1 MCFLLHG
8 MLWSQMVD
16 LAKNYFD
23 QGAYEKALPL
33 YKKLVAQNPFQP
45 EYIIGLAKTHQQLED
60 YIAAELL
67 LQEKLNGRRIYPLY
81 YIELG
86 YNFALQ
92 KQPQQAE
99 EYYQL
104 AIDFALQE
112 PNYSLSLG
120 RRFSDYVLLPQ
131 AQSLYEQVMAA
142 HPDRNFILPLAQVYG
157 ELGLLDLMFDAYL
170 QLMESNA
177 SYIPTIK
184 RYFAS
189 YVTDNDQDR
198 GNQAMK
204 KALLQRLRGTPNVLY
219 NELLSWL
226 FAQQNDFQKAFL
238 QEKAVFSRAPGAV
251 KGLTNLALAALDHG
265 DHTVAYSIFAFVLD
279 VAPKIDDRMEAKRQL
294 LLLDRLDS
302 SADRNAIDND
312 YKARILQYGRSAKS
326 TEMGLDYARFL
337 AFERKQPQLA
347 RTELQ
352 LYLDAMTNPYSL
364 ARIRLVLG
372 DILVYEERFNEAL
385 ITYAQVQSALKN
397 DVLAQEAR
405 FRGAQTS
412 YFKGDFAWAQTQ
424 LKVLKSA
431 STQKMANDALAL
443 NLLISDNTVE
453 DSTQTGLKAFAYAHL
468 LMHQNRSSE
477 AITAFKALLET
488 QKGTRIEDDAL
499 FKLAELYQETGQF
512 DLAKT
517 SLEALLDHYSD
528 GVLADD
534 AHFSLAKLL
543 EGPLNAK
550 QDAMTHYENII
561 FNHTNSIYFV
571 TAQKR
576 YRVLRGDAPD

>member
-33 YKKLVAQNPFQP
+33 YKKLVAQNPLQP

-189 YVTDNDQDR
+189 YVTDNDKDR
-198 GNQAMK
+198 GT
-204 KALLQRLRGTPNVLY
+204 RL
-219 NELLSWL
+219 
-226 FAQQNDFQKAFL
+226 
-238 QEKAVFSRAPGAV
+238 
-251 KGLTNLALAALDHG
+251 
-265 DHTVAYSIFAFVLD
+265 
-279 VAPKIDDRMEAKRQL
+279 
-294 LLLDRLDS
+294 
-302 SADRNAIDND
+302 
-312 YKARILQYGRSAKS
+312 
-326 TEMGLDYARFL
+326 
-337 AFERKQPQLA
+337 
-347 RTELQ
+347 
-352 LYLDAMTNPYSL
+352 
-364 ARIRLVLG
+364 
-372 DILVYEERFNEAL
+372 
-385 ITYAQVQSALKN
+385 
-397 DVLAQEAR
+397 
-405 FRGAQTS
+405 
-412 YFKGDFAWAQTQ
+412 
-424 LKVLKSA
+424 
-431 STQKMANDALAL
+431 
-443 NLLISDNTVE
+443 
-453 DSTQTGLKAFAYAHL
+453 
-468 LMHQNRSSE
+468 
-477 AITAFKALLET
+477 
-488 QKGTRIEDDAL
+488 
-499 FKLAELYQETGQF
+499 
-512 DLAKT
+512 
-517 SLEALLDHYSD
+517 
-528 GVLADD
+528 
-534 AHFSLAKLL
+534 
-543 EGPLNAK
+543 
-550 QDAMTHYENII
+550 
-561 FNHTNSIYFV
+561 
-571 TAQKR
+571 
-576 YRVLRGDAPD
+576 